1 MPLGSQHW
9 EAETGRS
16 QVLVARQSILKEG
29 PGSVEY
35 PVYKNLE
42 GGERKTTQPLASVWL
57 CRDMAPAHKY
67 TLMQKGRLGPGR
79 GKDRIA
85 FQEDSKSEW
94 RAPSVARGPCISSP
108 RAGGLPDSHLLPST
122 SPYVC
127 LCLQGLTCE

>member
-16 QVLVARQSILKEG
+16 QALVARQSIFKEG

-35 PVYKNLE
+35 PVSINLE
-42 GGERKTTQPLASVWL
+42 GGGEEDRSQPLASVWL
-57 CRDMAPAHKY
+57 CRDMAPAHIY

-85 FQEDSKSEW
+85 FLRRQQE
-94 RAPSVARGPCISSP
+94 
-108 RAGGLPDSHLLPST
+108 
-122 SPYVC
+122 
-127 LCLQGLTCE
+127 